1 MSPPH
6 TDAFRDPVIRK
17 KHMHRFGILF
27 RPPMWFMA
35 LLLAVFV
42 AACGSGGNGEP
53 GSGSV
58 PDPGPP
64 PTAAG
69 AGTGVG
75 GQGKGPAPVILGTAG
90 NFVILSV
97 NALTNLGPS
106 VVTGDVGLTNGS
118 GDLIA
123 LTCAEVT
130 GGTGV
135 IYAVDNKGP
144 GPCTVMDP
152 AMLAIAKTDGDNAY
166 IDATDASVRVP
177 DYIGLGAGDIGGLN
191 LGPATYQWSSG
202 VVIPANVTLT
212 GGSNDVWIF
221 QIAETL
227 NVSAGVRIILKG
239 GALPENV
246 YWAPAH
252 DVELGAASQ
261 FKGILLPAAAVF
273 MRNGASINGRL
284 LAEDVHLDQN
294 TVGP

>member
-1 MSPPH
+1 
-6 TDAFRDPVIRK
+6 
-17 KHMHRFGILF
+17 MHRFEILF
-27 RPPMWFMA
+27 KPPTWFMA
-35 LLLAVFV
+35 LLLAACV
-42 AACGSGGNGEP
+42 AGCGSGG
-53 GSGSV
+53 GSGETGSG

-106 VVTGDVGLTNGS
+106 VVTGDVGLTNVS
-118 GDLIA
+118 GTLIG

-130 GGTGV
+130 GV
-135 IYAVDNKGP
+135 IYDVDNKGP
-144 GPCTVMDP
+144 GPCTQMDA
-152 AMLAIAKTDGDNAY
+152 AMLAVAKTDGDNAY
-166 IDATDASVRVP
+166 NDATDAIVRVP
-177 DYIGLGAGDIGGLN
+177 DYPDLGAGNIGGLN
-191 LGPATYQWSSG
+191 LGPATYHWSTA
-202 VVIPANVTLT
+202 VQIPANVTLT
-212 GGSNDVWIF
+212 GGPNDVWIF

-227 NVSAGVRIILKG
+227 NVSPGVQIILKG

-246 YWAPAH
+246 YWAPTH

-284 LAEDVHLDQN
+284 LAEAVHLDQN